1 MRVFPTLSDLAVEEG
16 TLLGTSS
23 WADMPQSRID
33 LFADATE
40 DHQWIHTDPART
52 RAELGMP
59 TIAHGYLTLSMIPSF
74 MYEIFQVDSAT
85 RIVNYG
91 ANKIRFLNMVPAGS
105 RIRGSMKLQRAELSS
120 GSLRTISE
128 VTVEIEGHSKP
139 ALVAEIIMLFY
150 EEPTHDRAV
159 QPGQGREIGR

>member
-1 MRVFPTLSDLAVEEG
+1 MRLFPTLSDLAAEEG
-16 TLLGTSS
+16 SVLGTSS
-23 WADMPQSRID
+23 WIDIPQSRID

-52 RAELGMP
+52 RAELGTP
-59 TIAHGYLTLSMIPSF
+59 TVAHGYLTLSMIPGF

-91 ANKIRFLNMVPAGS
+91 ANKIRFPNMVPAGS
-105 RIRGSMKLQRAELSS
+105 RIRGSIKLQRAEFTG

-128 VTVEIEGHSKP
+128 ITVEIEGQSKP

-150 EEPTHDRAV
+150 EETT
-159 QPGQGREIGR
+159 Q